1 FEIRAH
7 HFYPTSRTSSSRHPR
22 ATVAPRRRARLRRPA
37 PSCAHLFLPAHRL
50 PDAPLPCTQPSGRAI
65 VLLLYAVGGRASRSS
80 RRRIRPLRFLC
91 LCLRHEL
98 ELKPRKNRRQISTLK
113 WGIDWSWSSVCADV
127 IRARTRG
134 ALRFASLAPL
144 PPRAP
149 PPGAAFNVPSGDRRR
164 AALIPTRGDEDY
176 QEDLK
181 LYNQHSTGVG
191 VVCRDDYS
199 CPDGYTGDNDDSTTS
214 SPCVQRQRRLPG
226 YILPAVAVRAGHEA

>member
-149 PPGAAFNVPSGDRRR
+149 PPGAAFN
-164 AALIPTRGDEDY
+164 
-176 QEDLK
+176 
-181 LYNQHSTGVG
+181 QHSTGVG